1 MSGFKKIKIK
11 IITPRRA
18 TLVSITHV
26 SGFTHVSRGKSIVS
40 VDHKISGV
48 LSRRRIHSSMFR
60 VISIYGA
67 Q

>member
-18 TLVSITHV
+18 TLVSI
-26 SGFTHVSRGKSIVS
+26 THVSRGKSIVS